1 MINLSQDIQSLSAFK
16 RNTNEIIE
24 DIKTTGSPLVLT
36 VNGRS
41 EVVVQDAAAYRK
53 LLDKIKHLETLA
65 HSQTDS
71 DHEPSKL
78 PDLDNADIEF
88 ALSN

>member
-1 MINLSQDIQSLSAFK
+1 MINLSQDIQSLANFK

-36 VNGRS
+36 VNNRS
-41 EVVVQDAAAYRK
+41 EVVIQDAAAYRK

-65 HSQTDS
+65 YSQTDS
-71 DHEPSKL
+71 THKSSELSDIRS
-78 PDLDNADIEF
+78 ADIKF
-88 ALSN
+88 ALNN